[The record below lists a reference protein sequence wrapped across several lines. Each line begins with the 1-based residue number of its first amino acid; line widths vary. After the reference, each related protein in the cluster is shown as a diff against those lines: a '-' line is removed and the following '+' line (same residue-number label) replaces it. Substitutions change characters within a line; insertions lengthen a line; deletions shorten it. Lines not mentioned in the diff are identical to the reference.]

1 MDNRLT
7 EMEEKIDQI
16 DRKLTQVIEAILGN
30 SLTKTGG
37 FVDEL
42 HLLRDKID
50 KIEKKQEQY
59 DDFRKK
65 ISWAVGIVVGLGVLL
80 QYVVNIYSNI
90 KK

>member
-42 HLLRDKID
+42 HLLKEKID
-50 KIEKKQEQY
+50 KIEKKQERY
-59 DDFRKK
+59 DDFRKR
-65 ISWAVGIVVGLGVLL
+65 ISWGVGIIIGLGLL
-80 QYVVNIYSNI
+80 VQYVINIYTNI